1 VVLLI
6 VVKVST
12 TGITVDGHADYA
24 ETGNDIICAAVSA
37 LSQSLIRS
45 FETLT
50 DDRVSY
56 RITTGH
62 MDISYKNLSEKG
74 KLLVDSFFIAVSDI
88 QHTYGDAYVQVQ

>member
-1 VVLLI
+1 MI

-74 KLLVDSFFIAVSDI
+74 KLLVDSFLLR
-88 QHTYGDAYVQVQ
+88 